1 MAILSVIVSNDR
13 PIREAH
19 HPCTWLLIKDKDI
32 IEVRVTHDGDNRPVV
47 LGKSAA

>member
-19 HPCTWLLIKDKDI
+19 HPCTWLLYKDKGI
-32 IEVRVTHDGDNRPVV
+32 IEFDVTHDSDNRPLV
-47 LGKSAA
+47 LGKRAA